1 MRVLA
6 GTGQCDAPGMM
17 DGWEGRDG
25 MGIELLA
32 FVGLFLVPLH
42 CIALRCV
49 WKNLLG
55 IAEYWNS
62 SSSSSCFPDVFSLFI
77 IGFFLCQRW

>member
-17 DGWEGRDG
+17 DGGEGRDA

-32 FVGLFLVPLH
+32 FVRFYLVQGIIVPLH
-42 CIALRCV
+42 CVALRLEESTGLCGV
-49 WKNLLG
+49 L
-55 IAEYWNS
+55 E
-62 SSSSSCFPDVFSLFI
+62 LF
-77 IGFFLCQRW
+77 FFLFPRWFLPVYN